1 MPTAYDSSIRN
12 QLISAIERIVRAECE
27 ASGAPKPP
35 EIEVFDRFPLT
46 VNDPGVTERVTAAFI
61 EHFGE
66 DRVKH
71 LDPITASE
79 DFSFVPDAFGTP
91 YTYWGVGG
99 FTAEQEIRP
108 NHNPGFAPAL
118 QPTLRTGTE
127 AALAAA
133 HAFLRKEPRS

>member
-99 FTAEQEIRP
+99 VHRRSGDPSQPQPGVRP
-108 NHNPGFAPAL
+108 
-118 QPTLRTGTE
+118 GT
-127 AALAAA
+127 AA
-133 HAFLRKEPRS
+133 HPSHRYRGGAGRRPRFLRKEPRS